1 MKNIGIKYEPSN
13 KIFSWKLPDSHEHLD
28 RIYKYFSNPLIP

>member
-1 MKNIGIKYEPSN
+1 MKNSWIKYESSN
-13 KIFSWKLPDSHEHLD
+13 KIFSWKLLDSYEHLD